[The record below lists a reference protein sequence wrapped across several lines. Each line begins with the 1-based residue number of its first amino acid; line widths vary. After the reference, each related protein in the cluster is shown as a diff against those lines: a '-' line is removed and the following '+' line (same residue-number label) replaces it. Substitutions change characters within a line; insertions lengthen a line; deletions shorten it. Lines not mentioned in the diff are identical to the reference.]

1 MKKTKIIA
9 VAMAVVII
17 SSIFAACAS
26 DKTKETEGTSNST
39 TSVVT
44 VTNADGKAVTDEK
57 GKALTTVVT
66 ESSKSASTTASK
78 SGNSTSK
85 TSSQTTAKRASGSNS
100 GSAVTKSNAT
110 ANKNTTTKKVTTTKK
125 KVTTTKKK
133 VTTTKKKTTTTKKS
147 TQSSNKPL
155 TASQKKWVIDNWFRQ
170 FPKYGAES
178 GFTVVEMDSA
188 NGLNSY
194 ININQGNYKS
204 ESQVGGIINDK
215 DYMRFLANGCTK
227 VRYYWKD
234 TSTESVLY
242 YKCVTN

>member
-9 VAMAVVII
+9 VAMAAVII

-57 GKALTTVVT
+57 GKALTTVVA

-85 TSSQTTAKRASGSNS
+85 ASSK
-100 GSAVTKSNAT
+100 
-110 ANKNTTTKKVTTTKK
+110 TTTKKASSGAATNNNSSSKSTTKKSVTTTKK
-125 KVTTTKKK
+125 KTTTAKKK
-133 VTTTKKKTTTTKKS
+133 VTTTKKKTTTTKRV

-178 GFTVVEMDSA
+178 GFTVVEMDST

-204 ESQVGGIINDK
+204 ESQVGGIINDT
-215 DYMRFLANGCTK
+215 DYMRFLANGCEE
-227 VRYYWKD
+227 VWYYWKD

-242 YKCVTN
+242 YKCVKG

>member
-9 VAMAVVII
+9 VAMAAVII

-85 TSSQTTAKRASGSNS
+85 SSSQTTTKKASNGAATNNNS
-100 GSAVTKSNAT
+100 SSKS
-110 ANKNTTTKKVTTTKK
+110 TTKKSVTTTKK
-125 KVTTTKKK
+125 KTTTAKKK
-133 VTTTKKKTTTTKKS
+133 VTTTKKKTTTKRV
-147 TQSSNKPL
+147 TQSSNEPL

-178 GFTVVEMDSA
+178 GFTVVEMDST
-188 NGLNSY
+188 NGLNTQIEFKQSD
-194 ININQGNYKS
+194 YKS
-204 ESQVGGIINDK
+204 IISDVTNAES
-215 DYMRFLANGCTK
+215 MRWRANGCTQ
-227 VRYYWKD
+227 VWYYWKD
-234 TSTESVLY
+234 TSTESILY
-242 YKCVTN
+242 YDCVTN

>member
-9 VAMAVVII
+9 VAMAAVII

-85 TSSQTTAKRASGSNS
+85 TSSQTTAKRASGSNL
-100 GSAVTKSNAT
+100 GSAVTKSNTT
-110 ANKNTTTKKVTTTKK
+110 ANKNTTTR

-188 NGLNSY
+188 NGLNSQRHLD
-194 ININQGNYKS
+194 QGDYKS
-204 ESQVGGIINDK
+204 TINNYTDAET
-215 DYMRFLANGCTK
+215 MRYFANGCEE
-227 VRYYWKD
+227 VWYYWKD

-242 YKCVTN
+242 YKCVKG

>member
-9 VAMAVVII
+9 VAMAAVII

-39 TSVVT
+39 TSVAT

-85 TSSQTTAKRASGSNS
+85 TSSK
-100 GSAVTKSNAT
+100 
-110 ANKNTTTKKVTTTKK
+110 TTTKKASNGAAANNNSSSKSTTKKSVTTTKK
-125 KVTTTKKK
+125 KTTTAKKK
-133 VTTTKKKTTTTKKS
+133 VTTTKKKTTKRV

-155 TASQKKWVIDNWFRQ
+155 SASQKKWVIDNWFRQ
-170 FPKYGAES
+170 FPKYGAKS

-188 NGLNSY
+188 NGLNSQRHLD
-194 ININQGNYKS
+194 QGDYKS
-204 ESQVGGIINDK
+204 TINNYTDAET
-215 DYMRFLANGCTK
+215 MRYFANGCTQ
-227 VRYYWKD
+227 VWYYWKD
-234 TSTESVLY
+234 TSTESILY
-242 YKCVTN
+242 YDCVTN